1 MKGFVQF
8 FESSFL
14 KPLESAAKQ
23 QERDTKESAAAY
35 TGDW

>member
-1 MKGFVQF
+1 MKRFVQF

-23 QERDTKESAAAY
+23 LERDAKENAAAY